1 MSTRSNVVITMVKAD
16 YDKMV
21 SLAQDTGDKDIIA
34 IVTTVPEEVDTFVGV
49 DFDGNDIELTR
60 IVYNCVK
67 WYDWYA
73 DVGFVESFLRSNIPY
88 HFLATHEGSDSPEE
102 RSNLVGENGGFGREN
117 CPWVEP
123 QIVCPS

>member
-49 DFDGNDIELTR
+49 DFDGNDIELTNPAEKAPTFR
-60 IVYNCVK
+60 YG
-67 WYDWYA
+67 D
-73 DVGFVESFLRSNIPY
+73 ESARQAWRFWKIL
-88 HFLATHEGSDSPEE
+88 L
-102 RSNLVGENGGFGREN
+102 
-117 CPWVEP
+117 
-123 QIVCPS
+123 